1 MPDLISIKEKEMT
14 HLEQSNIPSTW
25 EIFRNFLHLGLT
37 AYGGLAM
44 VEPIRHRVVQD
55 KAWLTQKEFM
65 DGLALCQIV
74 PGATVV
80 QLATYVG
87 YRLQKTLGAVLAAIA
102 FILPAFF
109 LMLGLSFLY
118 FQYGQLSW
126 VKSVS
131 RGLNAVVIAL
141 LVQALWRLEENV
153 RQHWLDFGIA
163 LVAFGSLWLGMN
175 YLLVFLGAGGLRLIL
190 GRRLFPYSGPQPDVL
205 AAPAPEPMIILIQI
219 MATLVG
225 LSLVVWGLFK
235 LNSDLGLMSLIFLKI
250 GVISFGGGYVMI
262 PILQWDMVDHLGWL
276 TLQQFL
282 DGILLGF
289 VTPGPI
295 IILATFVGYWIHGL
309 LGAVVAT
316 VSIFLPP
323 IAIIIFLTP
332 FYQRIKEAQLMRHVI
347 RGILA
352 ALVGMLVLVIIQMG
366 QAALTDVKTWAVMA
380 AATVALIAF
389 NVNSAV
395 GCDRHHH
402 LLTGNFLTDHPVH

>member
-1 MPDLISIKEKEMT
+1 LKPT
-14 HLEQSNIPSTW
+14 VG
-25 EIFRNFLHLGLT
+25 EIFRSFLHLGLT

-44 VEPIRHRVVQD
+44 VEPIRHRVVQE
-55 KAWLTQKEFM
+55 KGWLTQQEFM

-87 YRLQKTLGAVLAAIA
+87 YRLHKTRGAVLAAIA

-118 FQYGQLSW
+118 FKYGEISW

-141 LVQALWRLEENV
+141 LLQALWRLEENV
-153 RQHWLDFGIA
+153 RRHWLDFGIA
-163 LVAFGSLWLGMN
+163 LLALGALWLGMN
-175 YLLVFLGAGGLRLIL
+175 YLLVFLGAGALRLIL
-190 GRRLFPYSGPQPDVL
+190 GERFSPL
-205 AAPAPEPMIILIQI
+205 AGSPTEAFYAPSPEPKIIIIQI

-225 LSLVVWGLFK
+225 LALAVWALDI
-235 LNSDLGLMSLIFLKI
+235 LDSALGLMSLIFLKI
-250 GVISFGGGYVMI
+250 GVISFGGGYAMI

-276 TLQQFL
+276 TLKQFL

-295 IILATFVGYWIHGL
+295 IILATFVGYWVHGL

-332 FYQRIKEAQLMRHVI
+332 FYQRIKEARLMRHVI

-352 ALVGMLVLVIIQMG
+352 ALVGMLVLVIIQMS
-366 QAALTDVKTWAVMA
+366 QAALTDIKAWAVLAGA
-380 AATVALIAF
+380 ALALIAF
-389 NVNSAV
+389 NVNLLWVVAV
-395 GCDRHHH
+395 TIVCS
-402 LLTGNFLTDHPVH
+402 LVLF

>member
-1 MPDLISIKEKEMT
+1 LLDLNLDKEKEADRAR
-14 HLEQSNIPSTW
+14 QSNLPSTW
-25 EIFRNFLHLGLT
+25 AIFRTFLHLGLT

-44 VEPIRHRVVQD
+44 MEPIRHRVVRE
-55 KAWLTQKEFM
+55 KGWLTQKEFM

-163 LVAFGSLWLGMN
+163 LVTFGSLWLGMN
-175 YLLVFLGAGGLRLIL
+175 YLLVFLGAGVLRLIL
-190 GRRLFPYSGPQPDVL
+190 GLRFSPQAGSHAEVL
-205 AAPAPEPMIILIQI
+205 SDSSPEPGIILIQI
-219 MATLVG
+219 MAALVALG
-225 LSLVVWGLFK
+225 LMVWGLGR
-235 LNSDLGLMSLIFLKI
+235 LNHDLGLMSLIFLKI
-250 GVISFGGGYVMI
+250 GVISFGGGYAMI

-295 IILATFVGYWIHGL
+295 IILATFVGYWVHGL

-332 FYQRIKEAQLMRHVI
+332 FYQRIKEARLMRHVI

-366 QAALTDVKTWAVMA
+366 QAALTDIKAWAVMVGA
-380 AATVALIAF
+380 SLALIAF
-389 NVNSAV
+389 KVN
-395 GCDRHHH
+395 
-402 LLTGNFLTDHPVH
+402 LLWVVAATIIFSVVTF

>member
-1 MPDLISIKEKEMT
+1 MSLLDLNLPKDEKT
-14 HLEQSNIPSTW
+14 NPNRQSNLPSTW
-25 EIFRNFLHLGLT
+25 AIFRDFLHLGLT

-44 VEPIRHRVVQD
+44 VEPIRRRVVRENG
-55 KAWLTQKEFM
+55 WLTQKEFM

-163 LVAFGSLWLGMN
+163 LVTFGSLWLGMN
-175 YLLVFLGAGGLRLIL
+175 YLLVFLGAGALRLIL
-190 GRRLFPYSGPQPDVL
+190 GLRFSPQAGSHAEVL
-205 AAPAPEPMIILIQI
+205 SDSSPEPGIILIQI
-219 MATLVG
+219 MAALVALG
-225 LSLVVWGLFK
+225 LLVWGLGR
-235 LNSDLGLMSLIFLKI
+235 LNHDLGLMSIIFLKI
-250 GVISFGGGYVMI
+250 GVISFGGGYAMI

-295 IILATFVGYWIHGL
+295 IILATLVGYWVHGL

-323 IAIIIFLTP
+323 LPSSSF
-332 FYQRIKEAQLMRHVI
+332 
-347 RGILA
+347 
-352 ALVGMLVLVIIQMG
+352 
-366 QAALTDVKTWAVMA
+366 
-380 AATVALIAF
+380 
-389 NVNSAV
+389 
-395 GCDRHHH
+395 
-402 LLTGNFLTDHPVH
+402 

>member
-1 MPDLISIKEKEMT
+1 MTLLDLSLPKDEKT
-14 HLEQSNIPSTW
+14 NPNRQSNLPSTW
-25 EIFRNFLHLGLT
+25 AIFRDFLHLGLT

-44 VEPIRHRVVQD
+44 VEPIRRRVVRENG
-55 KAWLTQKEFM
+55 WLTQKEFM

-163 LVAFGSLWLGMN
+163 LVTFGSLWLGMN
-175 YLLVFLGAGGLRLIL
+175 YLLVFLGAGALRLIL
-190 GRRLFPYSGPQPDVL
+190 GLRFSPQAGSHAEVL
-205 AAPAPEPMIILIQI
+205 SDSSPEPGIILIQI
-219 MATLVG
+219 MAALVALG
-225 LSLVVWGLFK
+225 LMVWGLGR
-235 LNSDLGLMSLIFLKI
+235 LNHDLGLMSLIFLKI
-250 GVISFGGGYVMI
+250 GVISFGGGYAMI

-295 IILATFVGYWIHGL
+295 IILATFVGYWVHGL

-332 FYQRIKEAQLMRHVI
+332 FYQRIKEARLMRHVI

-366 QAALTDVKTWAVMA
+366 QAALTDIKAWAVMVGA
-380 AATVALIAF
+380 SLALIAF
-389 NVNSAV
+389 KVN
-395 GCDRHHH
+395 
-402 LLTGNFLTDHPVH
+402 LLWVVAATIIFSVVTF